1 MIKAAPHLNHL
12 SHNGND
18 GLMRNTTKKSKRYQ
32 SVRRSDADDGLFR
45 IDDVNDSDDDD
56 DDDDDHN
63 NFMSQKSNHRNDT
76 TKAVNHCGDDDDDAN
91 GNENNNDHTPRR
103 YGVMDYMDCC
113 RNNNNNQHQRSRV
126 HWSHVREQISC
137 LFRMGL
143 PYFIESRQ
151 AKVLVFKLIFFL
163 LLDNG
168 IDILYSYVN
177 RDFWNALSEQDVEKF
192 NTALLYYLL
201 ILFVIAPIDAM
212 YIFQQHQ
219 LQLHWRAWLTTR
231 TIHLYTTHPVFY
243 ALELQR
249 CQNDVVTNTTTTTT
263 TTNDIPPTTAQDK
276 YSSTLDTDVSCTKTA
291 TFDTT
296 SQEETPAATPT
307 TTKANSMDRTRGLID
322 NPDQRISEDVAEFT
336 RISIE
341 ICFDLVSNMI
351 QLCSFSIIMYSIY
364 PQLLYIAFLYAFG
377 ATVITTVVFHPM
389 IQLNVDHL
397 KYEANLRYA
406 LVRFRE
412 NVEAIA
418 FYKSSSME
426 QQYIISQL
434 LNVVANQ
441 YSINILTRLYN
452 LFTFAYNL
460 TRSIVPV
467 LIVVRMHSNKVIHLV
482 HHSQICLTSDGY
494 MFNSLSQF

>member
-1 MIKAAPHLNHL
+1 
-12 SHNGND
+12 
-18 GLMRNTTKKSKRYQ
+18 
-32 SVRRSDADDGLFR
+32 
-45 IDDVNDSDDDD
+45 
-56 DDDDDHN
+56 
-63 NFMSQKSNHRNDT
+63 
-76 TKAVNHCGDDDDDAN
+76 
-91 GNENNNDHTPRR
+91 
-103 YGVMDYMDCC
+103 
-113 RNNNNNQHQRSRV
+113 
-126 HWSHVREQISC
+126 
-137 LFRMGL
+137 
-143 PYFIESRQ
+143 
-151 AKVLVFKLIFFL
+151 
-163 LLDNG
+163 
-168 IDILYSYVN
+168 
-177 RDFWNALSEQDVEKF
+177 
-192 NTALLYYLL
+192 
-201 ILFVIAPIDAM
+201 
-212 YIFQQHQ
+212 
-219 LQLHWRAWLTTR
+219 
-231 TIHLYTTHPVFY
+231 
-243 ALELQR
+243 
-249 CQNDVVTNTTTTTT
+249 
-263 TTNDIPPTTAQDK
+263 
-276 YSSTLDTDVSCTKTA
+276 
-291 TFDTT
+291 
-296 SQEETPAATPT
+296 
-307 TTKANSMDRTRGLID
+307 MDRTRGLID

-482 HHSQICLTSDGY
+482 HHSQICLTSDGC
-494 MFNSLSQF
+494 MFNSLSRF